1 MPYPVQ
7 KYVRELNQFCIVN
20 DAFTQEEVDKI
31 IDLEDLQKFQR
42 GGVGGG
48 GGAGQVNKKVRDSDV
63 MWINHEPNSNWL
75 FQKFAHLTS
84 MVNYDYFMYEIDGF
98 ENFQYTIYK
107 AKNKQHYDWH
117 IDAGNVYS
125 KYDRKISATIVL
137 TDPDDYEGGEF
148 QCVLHGRVDE
158 PMTIK
163 PKRGDA
169 VFFAS
174 WMPHRVTPVTK
185 GTRKS
190 LVCWVM
196 GERLC

>member
-1 MPYPVQ
+1 MPYSVQ
-7 KYVRELNQFCIVN
+7 RYVRELNQFCVVN
-20 DAFTQEEVDKI
+20 DAFTQDEVDKI
-31 IDLEDLQKFQR
+31 VGLEDLQRFQR

-48 GGAGQVNKKVRDSDV
+48 GGAGSVNKKVRDSEV
-63 MWINHEPNSNWL
+63 MWLMHEPNSDWL

-84 MVNYDYFMYEIDGF
+84 MVNTDHFMYDIDGF
-98 ENFQYTIYK
+98 ENFQYTVYK

-117 IDAGNVYS
+117 IDAGNSYI
-125 KYDRKISATIVL
+125 KFERKISASILL
-137 TDPDDYEGGEF
+137 TDPEDYEGGEF
-148 QCVLHGRVDE
+148 QCVLHGSVDE

-169 VFFAS
+169 IFFAS

-196 GERLC
+196 GERHG